1 MAILQNKK
9 IAGLLV
15 NENGS
20 PTELL
25 LDYDRSIA
33 NKPIHVVDSITKL
46 PNLPPP
52 GHVYIVQSGNKGD
65 EKVFIE
71 IYISFNAIFKQI
83 RSFIINYEYYDNG
96 DIKTE
101 KLEET
106 TYTEINGGGA

>member
-9 IAGLLV
+9 TAGLLV

-25 LDYDRSIA
+25 LDYERSIV

-52 GHVYIVQSGNKGD
+52 GHIYIVQNGNKGD
-65 EKVFIE
+65 EKVYID
-71 IYISFNAIFKQI
+71 IYISFNAIFKMI
-83 RSFIINYEYYDNG
+83 RSFTINFEYYDNG
-96 DIKTE
+96 DVKTS
-101 KLEET
+101 KIEET
-106 TYTEINGGGA
+106 TYAEINGGGA

>member
-25 LDYDRSIA
+25 LDYERSIV
-33 NKPIHVVDSITKL
+33 NKPIHVVDSIRKL

-52 GHVYIVQSGNKGD
+52 GHVYIVQNGEKGA
-65 EKVFIE
+65 KQISIE
-71 IYISFNAIFKQI
+71 IYVSFNAIFTQI
-83 RSFIINYEYYDNG
+83 RSFTINYEYYDNG
-96 DIKTE
+96 DIKN
-101 KLEET
+101 ET
-106 TYTEINGGGA
+106 IYTEVNGGGA